1 MERDLALRGSQIAIA
16 MKRTLILGFAGL
28 LVLAGCR
35 AKRMKQA
42 PMPPR
47 PESAVVLLR
56 DDDGRVGKVLFEN
69 SGGTATLSEDNT
81 MILIGASDVAP
92 SAPAPV
98 DASEIA
104 RRFGAALDGLP
115 APQLEFVL
123 YFELGTDR
131 LTPQSEALVA
141 SLLQAVEDRQST
153 DVSITGH
160 TDTTGTAPANVE
172 LGLRRAERVAEMLKQ
187 RGLAAEFLTVVSH
200 GEGNL
205 LVNTPDGVEEARNR
219 RVEVT
224 VR

>member
-1 MERDLALRGSQIAIA
+1 ML
-16 MKRTLILGFAGL
+16 
-28 LVLAGCR
+28 
-35 AKRMKQA
+35 
-42 PMPPR
+42 
-47 PESAVVLLR
+47 LLR
-56 DDDGRVGKVLFEN
+56 RRRRWMPAKSPAD
-69 SGGTATLSEDNT
+69 SEPHLT
-81 MILIGASDVAP
+81 IVA
-92 SAPAPV
+92 A
-98 DASEIA
+98 
-104 RRFGAALDGLP
+104 G
-115 APQLEFVL
+115 
-123 YFELGTDR
+123 DR
-131 LTPQSEALVA
+131 LHSRPGHGPGLRQSEALVA